1 MKIHIS
7 KSADAQLG
15 TMRINQHV
23 FERLEEIAKEKGVS
37 IVKVKD
43 IPPLLAE
50 ARKKALLEVRET
62 VEKEKMV
69 SDSETLE
76 LMTEGWNEAVKQIL
90 VKLDEMMKP

>member
-37 IVKVKD
+37 KQEVVRAILDQVIDD
-43 IPPLLAE
+43 I
-50 ARKKALLEVRET
+50 EV
-62 VEKEKMV
+62 
-69 SDSETLE
+69 
-76 LMTEGWNEAVKQIL
+76 
-90 VKLDEMMKP
+90 